1 MDCVEVRVLG
11 PIEVVGDNG
20 PVSLAA
26 AKLRRLLAAL
36 AVDVGAA
43 CSSEKLIDALWDEA
57 PPASDDKLLQVYVS
71 QLRKLL
77 PAGAR
82 IETRGSGYA
91 LELPREALDSTWF
104 ERLLVEGREAL
115 ECGNVSLAAS
125 LLRRALALWR
135 GAAYGEFG
143 YEDFARWEAERLE
156 ELRLVCVEGRV
167 EAELRLGRHA
177 ELVPELCSLAKVH
190 PLRDRFQA
198 QAMLALYR
206 SGRQA
211 ESLEL
216 YAAAYAKMHEELGL
230 EPGSELRVLQ
240 RRILQQDPALD
251 APHAEPEAESALPLP
266 ENALL
271 GRERELREL
280 RGLLLRGDVRLLVLT
295 GAGGSGKTRLAIE
308 AAREAASS
316 FADGVVFVPLASLR
330 DPSLVPQTIS
340 RMLGVT
346 ELSVEPAET
355 LAASLRSRE
364 LLLLL
369 DNAEHLHAAAPA
381 YVELLAHAP
390 RLTLLVTSRT
400 VLHLAGEQVYPVQP
414 LSGEA
419 AAALFLERARE
430 AEPRFRPDG
439 ADEKAIR
446 RICARLD
453 GLPLAIELVASR
465 IRMLRPAELLAWLE
479 PRLPLLAGGPGDLPA
494 RQQTLRATLA
504 WSIDLLGENEQRD
517 LARLSVFA
525 GGWTL
530 EAAEAVCGTGEG
542 HLRTLTEHNL
552 VERTSTAPGLRFSML
567 ETIRAFA
574 QERLEVSGEA
584 EDVTRRHAEFFLVV
598 AESANLC
605 VEALG
610 SGPQRHDLV
619 LPEQANLRA
628 ALSWALAADAEFGLR
643 LAVALENYWAT
654 SAPFEGRRRTE
665 ELLTRRPDAPASL
678 RARALRVLGGMMELT
693 GDFESARRSYE
704 RSLEAFGE
712 AGVETGAA
720 MIVFRLGS
728 IAWKLGELER
738 ARGLTEESLDRFGR
752 VGHQPGK
759 CVALGQLGM
768 LEARDRGADKARE
781 LLERSAALAGEIG
794 FHWWEAN
801 MLGELGRLLVSQ
813 GDRQLGEMRSCEA
826 LSLYHRIG
834 DRQNTVYLLAILAS
848 AAADRGDLERAGRL
862 WGAIETEETCGPIGG
877 WERERKTYERRVV
890 ADAKPAFQRARQNG
904 QTLSLDEAVDEAL
917 SAT

>member
-1 MDCVEVRVLG
+1 
-11 PIEVVGDNG
+11 
-20 PVSLAA
+20 
-26 AKLRRLLAAL
+26 
-36 AVDVGAA
+36 
-43 CSSEKLIDALWDEA
+43 
-57 PPASDDKLLQVYVS
+57 
-71 QLRKLL
+71 
-77 PAGAR
+77 
-82 IETRGSGYA
+82 
-91 LELPREALDSTWF
+91 
-104 ERLLVEGREAL
+104 
-115 ECGNVSLAAS
+115 
-125 LLRRALALWR
+125 
-135 GAAYGEFG
+135 
-143 YEDFARWEAERLE
+143 
-156 ELRLVCVEGRV
+156 
-167 EAELRLGRHA
+167 
-177 ELVPELCSLAKVH
+177 
-190 PLRDRFQA
+190 
-198 QAMLALYR
+198 
-206 SGRQA
+206 
-211 ESLEL
+211 
-216 YAAAYAKMHEELGL
+216 
-230 EPGSELRVLQ
+230 
-240 RRILQQDPALD
+240 
-251 APHAEPEAESALPLP
+251 LP

-453 GLPLAIELVASR
+453 RLPLAIELVASR

-504 WSIDLLGENEQRD
+504 WSIDLLGEDEQRD

-542 HLRTLTEHNL
+542 HLRTLAEHNL
-552 VERTSTAPGLRFSML
+552 VERTSAASGLRYSML

-574 QERLEVSGEA
+574 QERLEDSGDA

-628 ALSWALAADAEFGLR
+628 ALDWAVLADAEFGLR
-643 LAVALENYWAT
+643 LVVALENYWAT
-654 SAPFEGRRRTE
+654 SAPFEGRRRIE
-665 ELLTRRPDAPASL
+665 ELLARRPDAPAEL
-678 RARALRVLGGMMELT
+678 RARALRVLGGMTEIT
-693 GDFESARRSYE
+693 GDFEGARRTYE
-704 RSLEAFGE
+704 WSLDVFQE
-712 AGVETGAA
+712 AGDEAGAA

-728 IAWKLGELER
+728 AAQKLGELER
-738 ARGLTEESLDRFGR
+738 ARRLTEESLDTFRL
-752 VGHQPGK
+752 VGHKPGE
-759 CVALGQLGM
+759 CMALGSLG
-768 LEARDRGADKARE
+768 LIEAREENIAQARE
-781 LLERSAALAGEIG
+781 LLERSAALARDVG
-794 FHWWEAN
+794 FHWWEAII
-801 MLGELGRLLVSQ
+801 LGELAQLLVDR
-813 GDRQLGEMRSCEA
+813 GDHQLGETRSCEA
-826 LSLYHRIG
+826 LSLIHRVG
-834 DRQNTVYLLAILAS
+834 DRQNTVYTLAVIAW
-848 AAADRGDLERAGRL
+848 AAAGRGDIERAGRL
-862 WGAIETEETCGPIGG
+862 WGAIEAEESRGPIGG
-877 WERERKTYERRVV
+877 WERERETYERRVLGK
-890 ADAKPAFQRARQNG
+890 AGPAFERARQNG

-917 SAT
+917 STR